1 MMEFAKLF
9 VNNPWTEQITLTL
22 TLTLTLALSN
32 TDQSVNL

>member
-22 TLTLTLALSN
+22 TLTLTLSN

>member
-22 TLTLTLALSN
+22 TLTLSN